1 MIAYQPTG
9 NPLPAKKLLHR
20 RQHQLHPKPSTSSWH
35 SVSSSSNRNTRLWM
49 VEEAGYEN
57 PQKEM
62 DFPSAKLADKLSR
75 SNLRIDPYAKA
86 DLHDR
91 YLSSE
96 EEASPSPEDELGSS
110 KQAHSDDDDVEEDE
124 NEQDH
129 SQSHKKSRTSS
140 IQTCDSDKEN
150 AIIDLF
156 ATSTPSLAIAVPIL
170 AVGRPK
176 LIDITNL
183 APMHKRKRST
193 PSYFSSISSSS
204 SSNKTNGN
212 SASKPLHP
220 THRHS
225 SNSSTHTLARHPT
238 PEHSALDSF
247 PTHTHTH
254 TPARTT
260 PTAAAPY
267 HHQHH
272 DRTSSTSTSASN
284 SSPLKRRD
292 SIRLHQ
298 PATWLP
304 PSPTTGSPNDDD
316 DNDAAQDHYFPDLD
330 VRPTPSYHDY
340 DPYSL
345 DPPRLVPRRPEG
357 LGRGV
362 EGGGGGWRGMA
373 RGLNLGRRVG
383 GGGW

>member
-9 NPLPAKKLLHR
+9 NPSPAKKLLHR

-35 SVSSSSNRNTRLWM
+35 SVSSSSNRNSRLWM

-96 EEASPSPEDELGSS
+96 EEASPSPDDEHASG
-110 KQAHSDDDDVEEDE
+110 KQADSDENDVEGE
-124 NEQDH
+124 NADDS

-140 IQTCDSDKEN
+140 IQTCESDKEN

-156 ATSTPSLAIAVPIL
+156 AISTPSLAIAVPIL

-176 LIDITNL
+176 LIDVTNL
-183 APMHKRKRST
+183 APMHKRKRSS
-193 PSYFSSISSSS
+193 PSYFSSISSSP
-204 SSNKTNGN
+204 NNTN
-212 SASKPLHP
+212 STSTSKPLYP

-225 SNSSTHTLARHPT
+225 SNSTTHTLARHPT

-247 PTHTHTH
+247 PTP
-254 TPARTT
+254 TPLRTT
-260 PTAAAPY
+260 APATPY
-267 HHQHH
+267 HHHH
-272 DRTSSTSTSASN
+272 HHHSLGGSSSSNSTS
-284 SSPLKRRD
+284 LKRHD
-292 SIRLHQ
+292 SVRLHQ
-298 PATWLP
+298 PDTWLP
-304 PSPTTGSPNDDD
+304 PSPTSTSSDDYD
-316 DNDAAQDHYFPDLD
+316 DAPQDHYFPDLD

-345 DPPRLVPRRPEG
+345 DPPRLVPTRQEG
-357 LGRGV
+357 LVRGG
-362 EGGGGGWRGMA
+362 EGGGGWRGVA
-373 RGLNLGRRVG
+373 RGLSLGRRVG
-383 GGGW
+383 GVGVGVGGRGW